1 MVFTLYQFY
10 QYLPYYSNHSKCTQ
24 INFHV
29 SKDCFW
35 CYNSE
40 IQLMSLDMR
49 HVSNFC
55 ARNYMYHFRHFL
67 TNFWPISTHFYHFWP
82 ISTNFDQFLT
92 NFDHFFLIFDQF
104 LINFWSIFEN
114 FKRESEPSY
123 NTRLIAT
130 DGAGQHVETEVVINV
145 QDVND
150 NAPVFEKSN
159 PTVQYSDSS
168 PPGSLVAR

>member
-1 MVFTLYQFY
+1 MKNNYEGLISFRWFLLFTNFTNICHIIQITQNALKLIFTCQKTDSNVIILKYSLYIGTC
-10 QYLPYYSNHSKCTQ
+10 NT
-24 INFHV
+24 
-29 SKDCFW
+29 FW
-35 CYNSE
+35 IFVLES
-40 IQLMSLDMR
+40 S
-49 HVSNFC
+49 F
-55 ARNYMYHFRHFL
+55 FRHFL
-67 TNFWPISTHFYHFWP
+67 TNFWPI
-82 ISTNFDQFLT
+82 FDQFLT
-92 NFDHFFLIFDQF
+92 NFDKCLTNFDQF

>member
-1 MVFTLYQFY
+1 MVFTLYQLY

-40 IQLMSLDMR
+40 IQHMSLDMR
-49 HVSNFC
+49 HVLNFC
-55 ARNYMYHFRHFL
+55 ARNYFFSPFFDQFRSNF
-67 TNFWPISTHFYHFWP
+67 TNFWSILTTFNL
-82 ISTNFDQFLT
+82 ILTNFDQFL
-92 NFDHFFLIFDQF
+92 
-104 LINFWSIFEN
+104 INYVSIFEN
-114 FKRESEPSY
+114 FIRESEPTY

>member
-1 MVFTLYQFY
+1 M
-10 QYLPYYSNHSKCTQ
+10 
-24 INFHV
+24 
-29 SKDCFW
+29 DCHK
-35 CYNSE
+35 STA
-40 IQLMSLDMR
+40 ID
-49 HVSNFC
+49 
-55 ARNYMYHFRHFL
+55 
-67 TNFWPISTHFYHFWP
+67 PI
-82 ISTNFDQFLT
+82 L
-92 NFDHFFLIFDQF
+92 
-104 LINFWSIFEN
+104 SIFEN
-114 FKRESEPSY
+114 LKRETEESY